1 MVYSSQRV
9 DHIESSPINNIAE
22 DQLKLRENIEKE
34 LIQMIFFKNLV
45 FSNTQGHHLIWVQP
59 DEVETYFY
67 CHCVV
72 WYVLIT

>member
-45 FSNTQGHHLIWVQP
+45 FSNTQGHHLI
-59 DEVETYFY
+59 
-67 CHCVV
+67 
-72 WYVLIT
+72 